1 MRGNLQATG
10 LSDAIKHE
18 TDDYHEDCN
27 VLAAMLR
34 AVPEDMQVGL
44 AQKESAADAWEA
56 IRAVRMSGDKIKE
69 ANVDKLRHDFADLQ
83 FKPGECVEDFV
94 LRIMAIAN
102 QLRALGDKVTE
113 KEEIKKLLHSAPDLE
128 QVAISIEILLD
139 LNLMTIEEATGHLH
153 AVEERK
159 KKTSSQAKDGRLLLT
174 EEEWLV
180 RLKVRDVE
188 GSNNRGHRCGRG
200 GHDDSDGRRRLHGES

>member
-10 LSDAIKHE
+10 LWDAIKHE
-18 TDDYHEDCN
+18 TDDYHEDRN

-83 FKPGECVEDFV
+83 FKPEECVEDFV

-113 KEEIKKLLHSAPDLE
+113 KEEIKKLLHSSTGSRA
-128 QVAISIEILLD
+128 SSY
-139 LNLMTIEEATGHLH
+139 LN
-153 AVEERK
+153 
-159 KKTSSQAKDGRLLLT
+159 
-174 EEEWLV
+174 
-180 RLKVRDVE
+180 
-188 GSNNRGHRCGRG
+188 
-200 GHDDSDGRRRLHGES
+200 